1 MKVMRKFRQGV
12 VYVIGSCSYLQVQ
25 RSLPLRR
32 RVSGRALGGA
42 RKLNM
47 DGIDWIISLASG
59 FKALKLSSFSAMF
72 SIADICNGRWH
83 NSRHGEDRRGFVS
96 VVKMLSIK
104 GTDFQGNRLNS
115 KCRAAV
121 TKTTGQSRQCGGYD
135 DGSLRVVP
143 ITASMGCVPLQ
154 DQHTAELL

>member
-1 MKVMRKFRQGV
+1 MRRTILQFTIKKNTSINNESTLVNMKVTRQSRQGV
-12 VYVIGSCSYLQVQ
+12 VYGVGLRCYLQVQ

-83 NSRHGEDRRGFVS
+83 NSRHGQYRCGFVS
-96 VVKMLSIK
+96 VVKVLSIK
-104 GTDFQGNRLNS
+104 DTDFPEDIQNS

-121 TKTTGQSRQCGGYD
+121 TKTTGQSMQ
-135 DGSLRVVP
+135 
-143 ITASMGCVPLQ
+143 
-154 DQHTAELL
+154 